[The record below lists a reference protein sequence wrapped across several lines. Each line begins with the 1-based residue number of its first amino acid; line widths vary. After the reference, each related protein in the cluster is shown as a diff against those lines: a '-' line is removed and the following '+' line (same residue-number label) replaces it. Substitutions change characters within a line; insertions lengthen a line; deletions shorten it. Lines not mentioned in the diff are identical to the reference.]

1 MSTIVNLYYDGACR
15 GNNISKTE
23 KSNGSSTAK
32 TGCGYTVNEHEG
44 FKYLGHGT
52 NNTAEYS
59 GLICALEY
67 AEKLYGTNVTLKVHG
82 DSKLVTEQMKGT
94 WKINAPGLIELNKK
108 AKELSKK
115 FKSVEFIHVLRH
127 LNSKADEL
135 ANKSFNV

>member
-1 MSTIVNLYYDGACR
+1 MSDNTIVNIYYDGAAR
-15 GNNISKTE
+15 G
-23 KSNGSSTAK
+23 NGSSTAK
-32 TGCGYTVNEHEG
+32 TGCGYLVNEHEG

-135 ANKSFNV
+135 ANKSFIGN